1 MTQLFLHEEL
11 YRGHDALERLGRV
24 KLIVCGAG
32 ALGSLLVDNL
42 ARQGVRRLTVIDHDR
57 VEAHNVGTQ
66 FYGQSDVGAF
76 KVEALRASC
85 FRSAGVE
92 LEAIAKTLDEHTVT
106 KLLRDADLVIDTFD
120 NSISRWAVTE
130 HCRAKQIACLHLGL
144 NVDYGEVHW
153 NDGYRVPGDAALFDP
168 CAYPLARNLIGLVV
182 AIGSETIVKHVLDGV
197 QENRSVTL
205 RDLKIN
211 RESS

>member
-1 MTQLFLHEEL
+1 MAQLFLHEEL
-11 YRGHDALERLGRV
+11 YRGREAIERLGRV

-42 ARQGVRRLTVIDHDR
+42 ARQGVRHIAVIDHDR
-57 VEAHNVGTQ
+57 VEAHNIGTQ
-66 FYGQSDVGAF
+66 LYGQSDVGAF

-92 LEAIAKTLDEHTVT
+92 LEALAKMLDKRNVA

-120 NSISRWAVTE
+120 NSASRQIVTE
-130 HCRAKQIACLHLGL
+130 HCREKQIACLHLGL
-144 NVDYGEVHW
+144 NVDYSEIHW
-153 NDGYRVPGDAALFDP
+153 NDGYRVPGDAALIDP
-168 CAYPLARNLIGLVV
+168 CAYPLARNHIGLVV
-182 AIGSETIVKHVLDGV
+182 AIGSETIVRYVLDGV